1 MLPSILILLAPLFP
15 PLASSERIRRYNL
28 TLTYDWDKQG
38 VRQRLNK
45 IFARKLL
52 ISNADGHGRPTFL
65 INGDT
70 PGPVLTVDEGET
82 LEAFVDNQLP
92 IETTIHW

>member
-1 MLPSILILLAPLFP
+1 MLSSLLVFFAPFFS
-15 PLASSERIRRYNL
+15 PLVSGERIRRYNL

-38 VRQRLNK
+38 LAHRYAQGL
-45 IFARKLL
+45 ASLL
-52 ISNADGHGRPTFL
+52 LTLYTDGHGRPTFL
-65 INGDT
+65 INGNT

>member
-1 MLPSILILLAPLFP
+1 MTGTSKVWPTYATTVCFEK
-15 PLASSERIRRYNL
+15 AL
-28 TLTYDWDKQG
+28 T
-38 VRQRLNK
+38 
-45 IFARKLL
+45 
-52 ISNADGHGRPTFL
+52 SHSDGHGRPTFL
-65 INGDT
+65 INGNT

>member
-1 MLPSILILLAPLFP
+1 MDAATVCSGMPLT
-15 PLASSERIRRYNL
+15 SHS
-28 TLTYDWDKQG
+28 
-38 VRQRLNK
+38 
-45 IFARKLL
+45 
-52 ISNADGHGRPTFL
+52 DGHGRPTFL
-65 INGDT
+65 INGNT

>member
-1 MLPSILILLAPLFP
+1 MS
-15 PLASSERIRRYNL
+15 
-28 TLTYDWDKQG
+28 YDWDKQG
-38 VRQRLNK
+38 MPRECYRPPDSVILTGY
-45 IFARKLL
+45 
-52 ISNADGHGRPTFL
+52 SDGHGRPTFL
-65 INGDT
+65 INGNT